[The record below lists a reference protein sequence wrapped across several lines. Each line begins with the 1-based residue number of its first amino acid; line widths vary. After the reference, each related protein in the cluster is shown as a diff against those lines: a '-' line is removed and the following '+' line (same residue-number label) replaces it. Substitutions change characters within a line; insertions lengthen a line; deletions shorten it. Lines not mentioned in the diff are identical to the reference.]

1 MTLLIAVTYT
11 QVPRSTGF
19 NHQSGEPGPSHRPF
33 SSACSS
39 PIALEQSLFTP
50 PPPSRR
56 RTRLFI
62 DYLAVPPFPKGLTKA
77 DYEPMSA
84 RSTVP
89 PPGSTSPSMLSDPSF
104 AEPLV
109 TKEPTRPHKLKGK
122 EREHDVI
129 SSHQKC
135 TQYPPADGTDV
146 SPKFLDAFCEHTMIP
161 LEDDDVY
168 PPLTTLDL
176 VTNTRFQ
183 FAHAWREHAS
193 RLREAELDWMFK
205 FRLPGKACIW
215 ARSVDV
221 SSPRIPGTAGYVS
234 IDRLRSWELVVPEIS
249 PQEKSTADVS
259 DEQAGVTESHA
270 IVEAANCLSSLDDAP
285 RAPSTAIDLALSNST
300 PFPQGLAVDV
310 EPDMNQYFNGLG
322 DFHTEH
328 ASPRQQLAPTHAF
341 RPHLL
346 QPARH
351 AESNSLGLGSPSLE
365 LDPRLADTGIHE
377 CFLGVPPSPT
387 PANVESSAAPA
398 PIPDSPF
405 EPVSYFPASPS
416 NIFEP
421 SPTDPWPFEQEE
433 GLLLASDSPPS
444 NHLMS
449 TTPGTIDP
457 SLLGPEQSQTP
468 SGVPKD
474 MTSKRRSK
482 LPEPVIYIRR
492 PIDSSRLPMV
502 SGKRPVQIK
511 YRDSGGSLATPST
524 QTESNRGPSNPVES
538 PVALSTND
546 TGDFPLAKRRSVP
559 SRKLCEYHDAFESD
573 SDYVPDTSMPKIKPK
588 LNRSSLRDNES
599 VVRYQGTEA
608 EMSYCHQ
615 CRNKSVRP
623 KMLCSNIIQGRV
635 CGKRFCNRCILYR
648 LVRSIL
654 FTAWP
659 FFLIDLSLP
668 SSMGGTY
675 SASIP

>member
-1 MTLLIAVTYT
+1 MTLLIAVI
-11 QVPRSTGF
+11 QVPGSTRF
-19 NHQSGEPGPSHRPF
+19 NHRNADPGPSRRPL
-33 SSACSS
+33 SSGCSS
-39 PIALEQSLFTP
+39 PIAPERSLFTP
-50 PPPSRR
+50 PPPSKR

-62 DYLAVPPFPKGLTKA
+62 DYLAVPPFPEGLTKA

-84 RSTVP
+84 PSTVP
-89 PPGSTSPSMLSDPSF
+89 PPGPASPSMPSDSSL

-109 TKEPTRPHKLKGK
+109 TKERTRPQKLKGK
-122 EREHDVI
+122 EREHDIV
-129 SSHQKC
+129 SSHEEYMQH
-135 TQYPPADGTDV
+135 PPADGADV
-146 SPKFLDAFCEHTMIP
+146 SPKFLDVFYEHTMIP
-161 LEDDDVY
+161 LEDDDAY

-176 VTNTRFQ
+176 ATNTRFQ

-193 RLREAELDWMFK
+193 RLREAELDWTFK
-205 FRLPGKACIW
+205 FGLPGKACIW

-221 SSPRIPGTAGYVS
+221 SSPRIPGTAGYTS
-234 IDRLRSWELVVPEIS
+234 IDQLRSWELVVPEIS

-270 IVEAANCLSSLDDAP
+270 IAEVANCLSSPDDAP
-285 RAPSTAIDLALSNST
+285 RALSAAFDPTPSSST
-300 PFPQGLAVDV
+300 PFSQGRAVVDV
-310 EPDMNQYFNGLG
+310 EPDINQFFNGLS
-322 DFHTEH
+322 DFPTEH
-328 ASPRQQLAPTHAF
+328 VSPRQQLAPTHTF

-351 AESNSLGLGSPSLE
+351 AEANSLGLGSPSLE
-365 LDPRLADTGIHE
+365 LDLRLADTANHE
-377 CFLGVPPSPT
+377 WFLGVPPSPT
-387 PANVESSAAPA
+387 PASMESSAAPG
-398 PIPDSPF
+398 PILDSSF
-405 EPVSYFPASPS
+405 EPVNYFPASPS
-416 NIFEP
+416 SAFEP
-421 SPTDPWPFEQEE
+421 SPMDPWPFEQGED
-433 GLLLASDSPPS
+433 LLPVSDSPPS

-457 SLLGPEQSQTP
+457 SLLGPGQSQTP
-468 SGVPKD
+468 SGAPKD
-474 MTSKRRSK
+474 MTLKRRSK

-511 YRDSGGSLATPST
+511 YRNSRGSPATPST
-524 QTESNRGPSNPVES
+524 QTEFNGEPSHLVES

-559 SRKLCEYHDAFESD
+559 SRKLCEYHDAFGSD

-588 LNRSSLRDNES
+588 LKRLNLRDNKS
-599 VVRYQGTEA
+599 VVEHQGIET

-654 FTAWP
+654 FTVWP
-659 FFLIDLSLP
+659 FFLIDLPLS
-668 SSMGGTY
+668 SSMGGTFC
-675 SASIP
+675 IP